1 MVAPVNQTKQKGGK
15 KKKGSVP
22 AGGSVFALLNGDGSE
37 AEEEADKEDEEE
49 GEEEAPAAR
58 QVWTIVVGE

>member
-1 MVAPVNQTKQKGGK
+1 MLAPVKQTKQKGG

-37 AEEEADKEDEEE
+37 AEEEADEEDEE
-49 GEEEAPAAR
+49 EEEAPAAR
-58 QVWTIVVGE
+58 QVWTVLVGE